1 MFTIYADGQLIY
13 QPGNDSLS
21 LISPKLTVEMGKA
34 GSLEFSIPPT
44 SRFYNNLDQIR
55 TKITAVEDGV
65 ELFRGRVLS
74 NKRGFNNVREVYCE
88 GDLSYLVD
96 SCQQGKKFKGDSH
109 TLFRQIIAAHNRMI
123 VDPVKQFTIGNITV
137 EEHPVEL
144 RGQDDEI
151 QDLETKKFNYKQIA
165 LNSTVKEW
173 LNTYDYIESTLLDYC
188 GGYLRT
194 RYDAETGKT
203 YIDWLKDYYEVSSQT
218 IQFGKNMLD
227 MSEEITAEDLF
238 TVLIPLGD
246 ENLTIKKVNNDSIEL
261 VDEEAVAKYGRIVQT
276 HVFDGVTSPSTL
288 LANARR
294 YLKAHVEVPVTYEIK
309 AVDLHLINPNI
320 RPIYVGDKVQVL
332 SPVHNI
338 DDSKLVCT
346 KIEYDLTKPE
356 NTTYTFGN
364 PKQELTERYRK
375 NWKDEGG
382 RGGGGAGAAV
392 DKVSE
397 DQTDFYKAWI
407 NVDSE
412 GGKIDL
418 NTLFKRV
425 YPGTSDEIINTST
438 KINLGSN
445 PDGSE
450 IDLISKWNSKLTETT
465 DKINNQAKITTKSG
479 PNGPEVI
486 LTVNDYVNN
495 VEGKISLG
503 TKADTYTDENGK
515 EHKTV
520 KTVTTLQTDL
530 IDLTNDYTEIKGKY
544 VKFVGKHTEITSAVL
559 DIIADR
565 LNITAENGWISF
577 GSGQVKASH
586 IHATD
591 SLEYFGNS
599 IDYHAHEISCDST
612 GTVTSGLVCG
622 WGKGAKSSF
631 NIADTAFFKNSMSAI
646 RVKTLKADFTG
657 TYKQNCKVYVQAL
670 NEDGVE
676 VKEGTKHKEFTN
688 PYQPSFLNWSRS
700 ESGDSYTITCKPYN
714 ISGYEI
720 TAPNGTSFSSKTY
733 TNNAYKNVTVNSV
746 TNVTH
751 TSAGASFDVNLSNG
765 KTVRK
770 NVFW

>member
-65 ELFRGRVLS
+65 EIFRGRVLS
-74 NKRGFNNVREVYCE
+74 NKRSFNNVREVYCE

-109 TLFRQIIAAHNRMI
+109 TLFRQIIAAHNKMI
-123 VDPVKQFTIGNITV
+123 VDPVKQFTVDKITV

-151 QDLETKKFNYKQIA
+151 QDLETKKFNYRQIA

-203 YIDWLKDYYEVSSQT
+203 YIDWLKDYYEVSSQI

-246 ENLTIKKVNNDSIEL
+246 ENLTIKTVNDGSIEL
-261 VDEEAVAKYGRIVQT
+261 ADEEAVAKYGRIVQT

-294 YLKAHVEVPVTYEIK
+294 YLKAHVEVPTTYEIR

-375 NWKDEGG
+375 NWKDEAG
-382 RGGGGAGAAV
+382 RGGGGAGAAA
-392 DKVSE
+392 DQVSE

-407 NVDSE
+407 DVNSD
-412 GGKIDL
+412 GGTIDL

-425 YPGTSDEIINTST
+425 YPGTSDEVINTST
-438 KINLGSN
+438 KIHLGSN

-515 EHKTV
+515 VHKTV
-520 KTVTTLQTDL
+520 STVTTLQTDL

-544 VKFVGKHTEITSAVL
+544 VKFVGKHTEINSAVL
-559 DIIADR
+559 DIIAEN
-565 LNITAENGWISF
+565 LKITANSGYIDVPGIYTEHLFLNNYSILLHTHKLTANGDGKVTI
-577 GSGQVKASH
+577 G
-586 IHATD
+586 
-591 SLEYFGNS
+591 EM
-599 IDYHAHEISCDST
+599 DYT
-612 GTVTSGLVCG
+612 G
-622 WGKGAKSSF
+622 AEHSF
-631 NIADTAFFKNSMSAI
+631 NIADTAFYKNMVSALTI
-646 RVKTLKADFTG
+646 KTVGVTFNRNTTDVAVKITSKSNATLWSAD
-657 TYKQNCKVYVQAL
+657 NA
-670 NEDGVE
+670 
-676 VKEGTKHKEFTN
+676 
-688 PYQPSFLNWSRS
+688 
-700 ESGDSYTITCKPYN
+700 
-714 ISGYEI
+714 
-720 TAPNGTSFSSKTY
+720 TY
-733 TNNAYKNVTVNSV
+733 TNKYQPTSIGIKIVANGDHYTLTPRPYGPGSSGLIYKPDGSDWDEISTGNAIYKSV
-746 TNVTH
+746 TI
-751 TSAGASFDVNLSNG
+751 SSVNIEYQKIQVGGRTTAVSVVATAQASNG
-765 KTVRK
+765 NTKSNTAYI
-770 NVFW
+770 NI